1 MVSDFTRMEWKQF
14 IRSSYW
20 QKSVAL
26 NIFLVF
32 IALYFVLVFF
42 GLGISLYPLLKQ
54 NFPDKDPFNMVNQ
67 FLFYWF
73 LADMFMRFFFQKLPV
88 MSIKPLLV
96 LPIKKAK
103 IVHYVLGKSVISFF
117 NFLPLFTVIPF
128 GIMLISEGYDK
139 TMVLNWIF
147 LLLIATQIVNFLNF
161 IIESKSSATD
171 LSMLPLLV
179 IIGTLY
185 LLNHFKILTLDT
197 YLFNTVNWIISSSL
211 YLVIPLVILVFLYFI
226 NFRML
231 ISQLYLDQSL
241 QSKATVASS
250 SDLSWTNRFG
260 GSAPF
265 LQLDLR
271 MLWRNKRPRSSVFIV
286 LLGLFYGL
294 IFYPNPIYQSM
305 QVMYVFVGIFVT
317 GIFLI
322 NFGQFIPAWDS
333 GYYKLLMSQNIPYK
347 EYLQSK
353 YLLMASS
360 AFLMFVLS
368 IPYVYFGWKVLL
380 IHFAAMVYNIGINT
394 HVLLFAGSFNRKK
407 IDLTQRAAFNYQGT
421 GAVQWLVGIPL
432 LFLPVGIFYLPYK
445 LINFESG
452 IASLI
457 GLGILG
463 FLFHEKLMKF
473 ITKKYIDTKY
483 IMINAFD
490 QDN

>member
-1 MVSDFTRMEWKQF
+1 MVSDFIRLEWKQF

-32 IALYFVLVFF
+32 IALYFILVFL
-42 GLGISLYPLLKQ
+42 GLGIGLYPILKEK
-54 NFPDKDPFNMVNQ
+54 FPDQDPFNMVNQ

-73 LADMFMRFFFQKLPV
+73 LADLLMRFFFQKLPV
-88 MSIKPLLV
+88 MNVKPLLA
-96 LPIKKAK
+96 LPVKKRK
-103 IVHYVLGKSVISFF
+103 IVHYVLSKSVISFF

-128 GIMLISEGYDK
+128 GIILISEGYDLSK
-139 TMVLNWIF
+139 VLNWVF
-147 LLLIATQIVNFLNF
+147 LMLIATQVINFLNF

-171 LSMLPLLV
+171 LAMLPILV

-185 LLNHFKILTLDT
+185 LLNHFEILTLSA
-197 YLFNTVNWIISSSL
+197 YLFNAVTWIISSSF
-211 YLVIPLVILVFLYFI
+211 YLVIPFLLLGLLYFI

-241 QSKATVASS
+241 QTKATVVSS
-250 SDLSWTNRFG
+250 SDLSWTNRLG

-271 MLWRNKRPRSSVFIV
+271 MLWRNKRPRSSIFIV
-286 LLGLFYGL
+286 LIGLFYGL

-305 QVMYVFVGIFVT
+305 QGMYVFVGIFVT

-347 EYLQSK
+347 DYLQSK

-368 IPYVYFGWKVLL
+368 IPYVYFGWQVLL
-380 IHFAAMVYNIGINT
+380 IHFAAMIYNVGVNT

-432 LFLPVGIFYLPYK
+432 MALPVVIFYIPYK
-445 LINFESG
+445 LLNFESG

-457 GLGILG
+457 VLGILG
-463 FLFHEKLMKF
+463 FLFHEKLMKL
-473 ITKKYIDTKY
+473 ITKKYINSKY
-483 IMINAFD
+483 KMINAFD

>member
-1 MVSDFTRMEWKQF
+1 MVSDFIRLEWKQF
-14 IRSSYW
+14 VRSSYW

-32 IALYFVLVFF
+32 IALYLILVFL
-42 GLGISLYPLLKQ
+42 GLGLGLYPILKEKI
-54 NFPDKDPFNMVNQ
+54 PDKDPFTTVNQ

-73 LADMFMRFFFQKLPV
+73 LADLLMRFFFQKLPV
-88 MSIKPLLV
+88 MNVKPLLV
-96 LPIKKAK
+96 LPVKKNK
-103 IVHYVLGKSVISFF
+103 IVHYVLSKSIISFF

-128 GIMLISEGYDK
+128 GIILISEGYDLN
-139 TMVLNWIF
+139 MVLNWML
-147 LLLIATQIVNFLNF
+147 LLLIATQIINFLNF

-171 LSMLPLLV
+171 LAMLPILV

-185 LLNHFKILTLDT
+185 LLNHFEILTLDT
-197 YLFNTVNWIISSSL
+197 YLFNTVTWIISNSFF
-211 YLVIPLVILVFLYFI
+211 LVIPFMVLILLYFI

-231 ISQLYLDQSL
+231 IGQLYLDQSL
-241 QSKATVASS
+241 QTKATVASS

-260 GSAPF
+260 ASGPF

-286 LLGLFYGL
+286 FIGLFYGL

-305 QVMYVFVGIFVT
+305 QAMYVFVGIFVT

-347 EYLQSK
+347 DYLQSK

-368 IPYVYFGWKVLL
+368 IPYVYFGWQVLL
-380 IHFAAMVYNIGINT
+380 IHFAAMIYNVGINT
-394 HVLLFAGSFNRKK
+394 HVLLYAGSFNRKK

-432 LFLPVGIFYLPYK
+432 LLIPIGIFYLTYK
-445 LINFESG
+445 LLNFESG
-452 IASLI
+452 IAALI

-463 FLFHEKLMKF
+463 FLFHEKLMIF
-473 ITKKYIDTKY
+473 ITKKYIASKY
-483 IMINAFD
+483 KMINAFD

>member
-1 MVSDFTRMEWKQF
+1 MVSDFISLEWRQF

-32 IALYFVLVFF
+32 IALYFILVFF
-42 GLGISLYPLLKQ
+42 GLGISLYPLLKE

-73 LADMFMRFFFQKLPV
+73 LADLLMRFFFQKLPV
-88 MSIKPLLV
+88 MSVKPLLL
-96 LPIKKAK
+96 LPVKKGK

-128 GIMLISEGYDK
+128 GIFLISEGYDL
-139 TMVLNWIF
+139 TRVLNWM
-147 LLLIATQIVNFLNF
+147 LLLVIATQIINFLNF
-161 IIESKSSATD
+161 IIESKSSGTD
-171 LSMLPLLV
+171 LAMLPILI

-185 LLNHFKILTLDT
+185 FLNHFKILTLDV
-197 YLFNTVNWIISSSL
+197 YLFSAVNWIISSPF
-211 YLVIPLVILVFLYFI
+211 YLAIPFLILLLLYFI

-231 ISQLYLDQSL
+231 LSQLYLDQSL
-241 QSKATVASS
+241 QSKVTVVSS
-250 SDLSWTNRFG
+250 SDLSWTNRLG
-260 GSAPF
+260 ASAPF

-286 LLGLFYGL
+286 LIGLFYGL

-305 QVMYVFVGIFVT
+305 QAMYVFVGIFVT

-347 EYLQSK
+347 DYLQSK

-380 IHFAAMVYNIGINT
+380 IHFAAMIYNIGINT
-394 HVLLFAGSFNRKK
+394 HVLLFAGSYNRKK

-432 LFLPVGIFYLPYK
+432 LLFPLGLFYLPYK
-445 LINFESG
+445 LSNFESG
-452 IASLI
+452 IAVLTGI
-457 GLGILG
+457 GILG

-473 ITKKYIDTKY
+473 ITKKYIDSKY
-483 IMINAFD
+483 KMINAFD